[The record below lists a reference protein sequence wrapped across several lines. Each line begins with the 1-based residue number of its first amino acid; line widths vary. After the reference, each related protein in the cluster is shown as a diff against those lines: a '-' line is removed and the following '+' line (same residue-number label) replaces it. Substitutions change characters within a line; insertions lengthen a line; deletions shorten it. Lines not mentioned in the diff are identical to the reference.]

1 MTKKKGVSINLNKWS
16 PADIYAFNRDPKC
29 LNEEQSFRGLNQCMQ
44 ERIQKGI
51 AIGISLKKIEGRAL
65 LKKINF

>member
-1 MTKKKGVSINLNKWS
+1 M
-16 PADIYAFNRDPKC
+16 
-29 LNEEQSFRGLNQCMQ
+29 NEEQSFRGLNQCMQ

-65 LKKINF
+65 LKKINFDNKQKNPQNLTS